1 MDAESLKVYF
11 VLIAFGFVLGVIF
24 ATMLVTYRFK
34 DRYK

>member
-1 MDAESLKVYF
+1 MEAVSARAFF